1 LTKKQQ
7 THTILLF
14 NEEFQILE
22 VFTVDVAGRAGKSEV
37 CSEAGI
43 GRHHIRG
50 RVSGAG
56 IGVGISSSDESC
68 GSAGSRDGKCEG
80 GRGNEPQEKVLE
92 HGGLE
97 SKTG

>member
-1 LTKKQQ
+1 
-7 THTILLF
+7 LF

-22 VFTVDVAGRAGKSEV
+22 VFTVDVAGRTGKSEV

-50 RVSGAG
+50 RVSRAG
-56 IGVGISSSDESC
+56 VRVGISSSDESC
-68 GSAGSRDGKCEG
+68 GSAGSGNSKCEG

-92 HGGLE
+92 HDGLG
-97 SKTG
+97 SKTR